1 MRNAGAIIALT
12 EDANVTMDN
21 VISAAS
27 AVTGGTPHPFVARGA
42 ATINNSFYRTDMVI
56 TGTVGNNGG
65 NALPDASA
73 QKSVSDLQ
81 NGNTYSAIGWD
92 FTSVWTIKANAF
104 PMLLNLR
111 LTTDAENNKVADKYN
126 VFVSNGVLHV
136 QGTENATV
144 SVFNVNGQLVKQ
156 LKNGENQFTLNAKGI
171 FLIRINN
178 ETTTYKVIAF

>member
-1 MRNAGAIIALT
+1 
-12 EDANVTMDN
+12 
-21 VISAAS
+21 
-27 AVTGGTPHPFVARGA
+27 
-42 ATINNSFYRTDMVI
+42 
-56 TGTVGNNGG
+56 
-65 NALPDASA
+65 
-73 QKSVSDLQ
+73 
-81 NGNTYSAIGWD
+81 
-92 FTSVWTIKANAF
+92 
-104 PMLLNLR
+104 MLLNLR